1 MQPKELADKIAQLM
15 LDKKAEDVVIMDLQG
30 LTSVTDFFVVCSASS
45 DVQVKAIADNIED
58 GLGKV
63 KERVWH
69 SEGYTNRS
77 WVLLDYV
84 NVVAH
89 IFLNQ
94 TRKFYN
100 LEGLWGDAVFEDV
113 QDKKK

>member
-15 LDKKAEDVVIMDLQG
+15 LDKKAEDVVIMDLKE
-30 LTSVTDFFVVCSASS
+30 LTTITDFFVICSASS
-45 DVQVKAIADNIED
+45 DVQVKAIADHIDNE
-58 GLGKV
+58 LGKV
-63 KERVWH
+63 KESAWH

-100 LEGLWGDAVFEDV
+100 LEGLWGDAVIEEV
-113 QDKKK
+113 QDK

>member
-15 LDKKAEDVVIMDLQG
+15 LDKKAEDVVTMDLRE
-30 LTSVTDFFVVCSASS
+30 LTAITDFFVVCSASS
-45 DVQVKAIADNIED
+45 DVQVKAIADHIENE
-58 GLGKV
+58 LGKV
-63 KERVWH
+63 KENVWH

-100 LEGLWGDAVFEDV
+100 LENLWGDAVIEEV
-113 QDKKK
+113 QDK